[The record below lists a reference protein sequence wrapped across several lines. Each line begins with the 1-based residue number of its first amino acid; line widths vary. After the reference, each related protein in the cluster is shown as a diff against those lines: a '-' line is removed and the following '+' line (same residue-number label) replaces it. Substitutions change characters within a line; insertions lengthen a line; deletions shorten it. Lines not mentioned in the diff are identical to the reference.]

1 MKCCQG
7 GRTFSVDV
15 PGDRIGRSDVPNT
28 APCPKL
34 SVCNQSVQACVV
46 MSGPAAQDLAPECN
60 TAQLRSSMAFE
71 EHNPFETTLDKLSGS
86 GAEQM
91 KVPMRHLC
99 HATKMLETRAGKKF
113 CKLAGKMVDLAGNS
127 LYYELLGS
135 DEKDVKSKS
144 RELLASDFVVVKK
157 LQLQKNQFWAGYH
170 ASFGEKGSRTTFH
183 PPTCQSRDLHEAPDN
198 LSSGQ
203 SDVSHSLETFSVDVL
218 SFFCFLE
225 NCYIRVRQRRT
236 CAEMLS
242 MDAQRRS

>member
-1 MKCCQG
+1 
-7 GRTFSVDV
+7 
-15 PGDRIGRSDVPNT
+15 
-28 APCPKL
+28 
-34 SVCNQSVQACVV
+34 
-46 MSGPAAQDLAPECN
+46 
-60 TAQLRSSMAFE
+60 MAFQ

-144 RELLASDFVVVKK
+144 RDLLASEFVVVKK

-183 PPTCQSRDLHEAPDN
+183 PQPASHATSMKLRTIYPQARVTSPTASRRSPSTCFLFFVFGK
-198 LSSGQ
+198 LLYSGQ
-203 SDVSHSLETFSVDVL
+203 ATTHM
-218 SFFCFLE
+218 C
-225 NCYIRVRQRRT
+225 
-236 CAEMLS
+236 
-242 MDAQRRS
+242 